1 MRADVL
7 LVERGLAPSRTAA
20 QRLIAGGHVYTRVG
34 RKGTRVALTKPGV
47 TLDDDVAIEVE
58 ASELDRYVSRG
69 GLKLESALA
78 HCGLDVAGLRCL
90 DVGQSTG
97 GFTDC
102 LLQRG
107 AAHVTGVD
115 VGHDQL
121 HASLRADARVTAI
134 EGVNARTLDAT
145 VFASATPVGA
155 GLPAKAQGDQALVPP
170 GIRGQARSHRG
181 EAGSDALSVG
191 AGSPAIAQ
199 GDEAPMPPGIRG
211 QARSH
216 SDLAAFDLI
225 VADVSF
231 ISLTKVL
238 PQWPALLRAG
248 GRVLSLVKPQ
258 FEVGA
263 AHIGRGG
270 IVRDASLYATVERDI
285 RAACA
290 GAGLTV
296 LDYFASSITGGDG
309 NREFFVYARTS

>member
-20 QRLIAGGHVYTRVG
+20 QRLIAAGHVFSHDGGLRVVVS
-34 RKGTRVALTKPGV
+34 KPSVSVAE
-47 TLDDDVAIEVE
+47 DVSLEVE
-58 ASELDRYVSRG
+58 ASDLNRFVSRG
-69 GLKLESALA
+69 GLKLDGALTHA
-78 HCGLDVAGLRCL
+78 GLDVAQLCCL

-107 AAHVTGVD
+107 AAHVVGVD

-121 HASLRADARVTAI
+121 HPRMRSDARVTCIEAI
-134 EGVNARTLDAT
+134 NARTLAE
-145 VFASATPVGA
+145 
-155 GLPAKAQGDQALVPP
+155 
-170 GIRGQARSHRG
+170 IG
-181 EAGSDALSVG
+181 E
-191 AGSPAIAQ
+191 P
-199 GDEAPMPPGIRG
+199 
-211 QARSH
+211 
-216 SDLAAFDLI
+216 FDLI

-238 PQWPALLRAG
+238 PQWAALLAAN

-263 AHIGRGG
+263 DNLARGG
-270 IVRDASLYATVERDI
+270 IVRDASLYAAVETAI

-290 GAGLTV
+290 PAGLRV
-296 LDYFASSITGGDG
+296 LDYFDSSITGTDG
-309 NREFFVYARTS
+309 NREFFVYAETAEKA